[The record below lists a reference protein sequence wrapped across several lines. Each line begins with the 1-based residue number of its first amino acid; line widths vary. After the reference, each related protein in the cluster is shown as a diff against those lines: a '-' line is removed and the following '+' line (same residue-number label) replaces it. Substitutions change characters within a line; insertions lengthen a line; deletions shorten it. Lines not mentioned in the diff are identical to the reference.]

1 MAAEDIIPYLDIYFL
16 AAKLGIPALQDSLLV
31 RIRAI
36 LHSAGDKLPAELL
49 CPVLGL
55 VYRNGRSGCMLK
67 KFFAHLA
74 IYNTCVKGEDP
85 DIYVACVDKVDG
97 FSREILRAVK
107 ETEDTKS
114 IPNPCVEGSWTVR

>member
-1 MAAEDIIPYLDIYFL
+1 MAAKDILPYLEIYFL

-36 LHSAGDKLPAELL
+36 IHRAGDKLPAELL

-55 VYRNGRSGCMLK
+55 VYKNGRSECMLK

-74 IYNTCVKGEDP
+74 IYNTYVKGVNL
-85 DIYVACVDKVDG
+85 DIYVACVDKVN
-97 FSREILRAVK
+97 EISTDIWRALK
-107 ETEDTKS
+107 ETENDKS
-114 IPNPCVEGSWTVR
+114 IWTRTI